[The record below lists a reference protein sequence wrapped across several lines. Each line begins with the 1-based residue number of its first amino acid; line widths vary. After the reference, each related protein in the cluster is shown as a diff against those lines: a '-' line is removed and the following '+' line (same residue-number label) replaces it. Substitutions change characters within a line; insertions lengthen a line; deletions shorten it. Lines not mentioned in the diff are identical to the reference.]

1 VTALLFRALA
11 LLPLPVL
18 HALGYGFYVLAFHI
32 VRWRVK
38 LARANLAGAFPE
50 KTAAERE
57 TILRDS
63 YLNLARTVMEA
74 IWGYRASGEELMKR
88 VHFENPEC
96 IERYKAARQ
105 SVVLLTAHTC
115 NWEWLLLECS
125 RRLGAPLV
133 AAYKPLSWPAGD
145 RWIRDMRSRFGAT
158 MVPARDIVQH
168 LITQRGQVKLM
179 AMLADQSPSKKNDLQ
194 VWLPFFG
201 QDTSF
206 YQGPGWIGAKMGF
219 DPVFLA
225 MRPDGRGRYVVR
237 FVPLTAPGE
246 RADPDRI
253 LRAYVHELERQ
264 VREHPAQY
272 FWSYN
277 RWKRSRRLYE

>member
-1 VTALLFRALA
+1 MLLSLISR
-11 LLPLPVL
+11 LPLSLLYASFGLVAWL
-18 HALGYGFYVLAFHI
+18 LRVVG
-32 VRWRVK
+32 WRRRFVDDG
-38 LARANLAGAFPE
+38 LARCLPE
-50 KTAAERE
+50 RDAAERGRVARDFYSGLGRLFAE
-57 TILRDS
+57 ALHGARIAPARLDERLR
-63 YLNLARTVMEA
+63 
-74 IWGYRASGEELMKR
+74 
-88 VHFENPEC
+88 FEDD
-96 IERYKAARQ
+96 A
-105 SVVLLTAHTC
+105 VVLNALADGRRVLLLAAHHC

-201 QDTSF
+201 EDTSF

-237 FVPLTAPGE
+237 FVPLTTPGE

-277 RWKRSRRLYE
+277 RWKRARRLYE